1 MQDAGNL
8 KSLER
13 LEVIRKLNGASRGWV
28 NDDLYRLMLK
38 KDMYVLAY
46 ERLKSK
52 PGNMTPGT
60 DDETLDGFSLGEI
73 DKIIE
78 QMRSESYRCKPVRES
93 FIPKANGKLRRLGI
107 PCPRDK
113 IVQEVV
119 RIILEAVYDSPH
131 GPYFSDCSHGFR
143 RSKSCHS
150 AVREIQKK
158 WSGMTWLIE
167 GDIKSCF
174 DDINHHIL
182 VSALK
187 KKIKDERFL
196 SLIWKFL
203 KAGYLD
209 LERARHDSLAGTPQ
223 GGIVSPILSNVYLN
237 ELDEYIEQIK
247 IELEQGKERRPNL
260 EYRRIEARRYKLAK
274 AGKADTREFKRLGK
288 QMRSL
293 PSLDTHDPNFIRVR
307 YVRYADDWLIGV
319 IGSHK
324 LAEEIK
330 DKAGEFLK
338 EKLALTLSQ
347 EKTKI
352 TNARTE
358 EAEFLGYRIRK
369 GRGRDT
375 QKVTVSTNGSG
386 RLFKRRSTGMEVV
399 LKAPI
404 DKLIKRLS
412 QKGFC
417 DGKGIPKH
425 KAGWTVLDE
434 DQIVSLYSSINRGIQ
449 EYYRP
454 TDNWPELQRVQYILK
469 YSLAK
474 TLALK
479 KKTPITRVMRG
490 RDISVQVRTKK
501 GQVRNI
507 VFYRNTDWTV
517 KRDAFKDSPEVDLV
531 TMNVRLRTRSKLG
544 LPCMVCGGLD
554 RIQMHHVR
562 HIRKMDDKEPK
573 GFTRV
578 MAVLNRK
585 QVPVCKAC
593 HERIHRG
600 EYDSLTLRELAYDLR
615 KIRITSGV
623 PTATL
628 VEAERDSRKR
638 ADATGVNPEQE
649 LKELNLEP
657 MTKKGASLRPTL

>member
-1 MQDAGNL
+1 MQEDAGNL
-8 KSLER
+8 KCLER
-13 LEVIRKLNGASRGWV
+13 LEVIRKLNGENREWV
-28 NDDLYRLMLK
+28 NDDLYRLMFR

-46 ERLKSK
+46 ERLKSI

-60 DDETLDGFSLGEI
+60 DDETLDGFSEEEI

-78 QMRSESYRCKPVRES
+78 QMRNESYQCKPVREA

-131 GPYFSDCSHGFR
+131 GPYFSECSHGFR

-150 AVREIQKK
+150 ALREIQKK
-158 WSGMTWLIE
+158 WSGMIWLIE

-174 DDINHHIL
+174 DDIDHHIL
-182 VSALK
+182 VDVLR

-223 GGIVSPILSNVYLN
+223 GGIVSPILSNIYLH
-237 ELDEYIEQIK
+237 ELDEFVEQLQV
-247 IELEQGKERRPNL
+247 ELEQGKERRPNL
-260 EYRRIEARRYKLAK
+260 EYKRIEARRYKLAK
-274 AGKADTREFKRLGK
+274 AGKANTREFKRLGK

-293 PSLDTHDPNFIRVR
+293 PSLDTRDPNFVRIR

-319 IGSHK
+319 IGSHE
-324 LAEEIK
+324 LAEETK
-330 DKAGEFLK
+330 DKVGKFLK
-338 EKLALTLSQ
+338 DRLALTLSQ

-386 RLFKRRSTGMEVV
+386 RQFKRRSTGMEVV
-399 LKAPI
+399 LKAPV

-417 DGKGIPKH
+417 DGRGTPKH

-454 TDNWPELQRVQYILK
+454 ADNWPELQRVQYILK

-479 KKTPITRVMRG
+479 RKTPITRVMKG
-490 RDISVQVRTKK
+490 REISVQVRTKK

-507 VFYRNTDWTV
+507 VFYRNTDWTIR
-517 KRDAFKDSPEVDLV
+517 RDAFKDSPEVDLV
-531 TMNVRLRTRSKLG
+531 RMNVRLRTRSKLG
-544 LPCMVCGGLD
+544 LPCMVCGD
-554 RIQMHHVR
+554 PNKVQMHHVR

-578 MAVLNRK
+578 MAALNRK

-600 EYDSLTLRELAYDLR
+600 EYDSLNLKDMAYDLR
-615 KIRITSGV
+615 KVRITSGI
-623 PTATL
+623 PRRTL
-628 VEAERDSRKR
+628 VKLEQDSRKG
-638 ADATGVNPEQE
+638 ADAMGASPEQE
-649 LKELNLEP
+649 LREYFLET
-657 MTKKGASLRPTL
+657 MTRKARA

>member
-8 KSLER
+8 KCLER
-13 LEVIRKLNGASRGWV
+13 LEVIRKLNGENREWV
-28 NDDLYRLMLK
+28 NDDLYRLMLR

-46 ERLKSK
+46 ERLKSI
-52 PGNMTPGT
+52 PGNMTSGT
-60 DDETLDGFSLGEI
+60 DDETLDGFSEEEI
-73 DKIIE
+73 DRLIE
-78 QMRSESYRCKPVRES
+78 QMRDESYRCKPVRES

-131 GPYFSDCSHGFR
+131 GAYFSDCSHGFR

-158 WSGMTWLIE
+158 WSGMIWLIE

-174 DDINHHIL
+174 DDIDHHKLVNIL
-182 VSALK
+182 R

-223 GGIVSPILSNVYLN
+223 GGIASPILSNIYLH
-237 ELDEYIEQIK
+237 ELDEFIERLQA
-247 IELEQGKERRPNL
+247 ELEQGEERRPNL
-260 EYRRIEARRYKLAK
+260 EYKRIEARRYRLAK

-293 PSLDTHDPNFIRVR
+293 PSLDTRDPNFVRVR

-319 IGSHK
+319 IGSHE
-324 LAEEIK
+324 LAEGIK
-330 DKAGEFLK
+330 DRVGEFLK
-338 EKLALTLSQ
+338 DKLALTLSR
-347 EKTKI
+347 EKTNI

-386 RLFKRRSTGMEVV
+386 RQFKRRSTGMEVV
-399 LKAPI
+399 LKAPM

-417 DGKGIPKH
+417 DGKGNPTH

-434 DQIVSLYSSINRGIQ
+434 DQIVSLYSSINGGIQ
-449 EYYRP
+449 QYYRP
-454 TDNWPELQRVQYILK
+454 ADNFGQLTRVQYILK

-474 TLALK
+474 TLATK
-479 KKTPITRVMRG
+479 KKTSITRVMRG
-490 RDISVQVRTKK
+490 RDISVQVRTEK

-507 VFYRNTDWTV
+507 AFFRNTDWAV

-544 LPCMVCGGLD
+544 LPCVVCGNPNGV
-554 RIQMHHVR
+554 QMHHVR
-562 HIRKMDDKEPK
+562 HIRKMDGREPK

-578 MAVLNRK
+578 MAALNRK

-593 HERIHRG
+593 HGRIHGR
-600 EYDSLTLRELAYDLR
+600 EYDSLSLKELAYDLR
-615 KIRITSGV
+615 KISITSGL
-623 PTATL
+623 PTA
-628 VEAERDSRKR
+628 APAQKRDSRKR
-638 ADATGVNPEQE
+638 ADATGASPEQE
-649 LKELNLEP
+649 LKDFFLVS
-657 MTKKGASLRPTL
+657 MTRAAQA